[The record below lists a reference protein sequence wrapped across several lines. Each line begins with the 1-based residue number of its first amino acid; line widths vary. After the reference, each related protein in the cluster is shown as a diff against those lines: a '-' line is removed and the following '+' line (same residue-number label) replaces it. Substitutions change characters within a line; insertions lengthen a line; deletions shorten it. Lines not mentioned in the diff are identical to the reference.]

1 MRKLEAKRDKG
12 RYKSTSHW
20 LDAVYRNNKE
30 FIDEKLKNVK
40 TKNKKRTFK
49 NLVLEQT
56 GFKFRGNLKIKE
68 LNFELNK

>member
-30 FIDEKLKNVK
+30 FIDNKLKNVNSL
-40 TKNKKRTFK
+40 NKKRTFK
-49 NLVLEQT
+49 R
-56 GFKFRGNLKIKE
+56 KCR
-68 LNFELNK
+68 